1 MLQKSVPFKSIY
13 MKIDAIEIE
22 KIQVPTLPVGYSYR
36 FYQEGDQENWA
47 KLETL
52 VDEFATI
59 EASRERFESEFLPS
73 GDRYQALAQKFAI
86 AENILDQRQVFIEDP
101 NGEVVATATAWLANK
116 FGEYQ
121 PILHWVS
128 VHPDYQGLQLGK
140 SVVAKAM
147 SLFPKYEPQ
156 KDVML
161 HTQTW
166 SYPAIV
172 LYHKLGFYL
181 CKTETLRPND
191 NDFDNGLADVLRT
204 VIKEP
209 VFSKLIAKAR

>member
-13 MKIDAIEIE
+13 MKIDAVEIE
-22 KIQVPTLPVGYSYR
+22 KIQVPSLPVGYSYR
-36 FYQEGDQENWA
+36 FYQEGNQENWA

-59 EASRERFESEFLPS
+59 EAARERFESEFLSS
-73 GDRYQALAQKFAI
+73 GDRYQALAQKFSI
-86 AENILDQRQVFIEDP
+86 AENILDQRQVFIEAP

-140 SVVAKAM
+140 SIVAKAM
-147 SLFPKYEPQ
+147 SLFPKYEPG

-172 LYHKLGFYL
+172 LYQKLGFYL

-191 NDFDNGLADVLRT
+191 NDFDNGLADVLKI

-209 VFSKLIAKAR
+209 VFSKLIAEAR

>member
-13 MKIDAIEIE
+13 MKVNADDIKKIDD
-22 KIQVPTLPVGYSYR
+22 PTLPEGFIYR

-52 VDEFATI
+52 VAEFDEI
-59 EASRERFESEFLPS
+59 EAARARFESEFLPS
-73 GDRYQALAQKFAI
+73 GDRYQALDTLFTI
-86 AENILDQRQVFIEDP
+86 ENDALSQRQVFIEAP
-101 NGEVVATATAWLANK
+101 NGEVVATATAWMANK

-128 VHPDYQGLQLGK
+128 VHPEYQGLQLGK

-147 SLFPKYEPQ
+147 TLFNELEPG

-181 CKTETLRPND
+181 CKTETLRKDD
-191 NDFDNGLADVLRT
+191 NDFNNGLEEVLKT

-209 VFSKLIAKAR
+209 IFSKLMAEAR

>member
-13 MKIDAIEIE
+13 MKIDAVEIE
-22 KIQVPTLPVGYSYR
+22 KIQVSTLPVGYSYR

-59 EASRERFESEFLPS
+59 EAARERFESEFLPS

-86 AENILDQRQVFIEDP
+86 AENILDQRQVFIEAP

-147 SLFPKYEPQ
+147 SLFPKYESG

-181 CKTETLRPND
+181 CKTETLRPDD
-191 NDFDNGLADVLRT
+191 NDFDNGLADVLKT

-209 VFSKLIAKAR
+209 VFSKLIAEAR

>member
-13 MKIDAIEIE
+13 MKIDAVEIE
-22 KIQVPTLPVGYSYR
+22 KIQVPSLPVGYSYR

-59 EASRERFESEFLPS
+59 EAARERFESEFLPS
-73 GDRYQALAQKFAI
+73 GDRYQALAQKFSI
-86 AENILDQRQVFIEDP
+86 AENILDQRQVFIEAP

-140 SVVAKAM
+140 SVVAKVM
-147 SLFPKYEPQ
+147 SLFPKYEPR

-191 NDFDNGLADVLRT
+191 NDFDNGLADVLKT

-209 VFSKLIAKAR
+209 VFSKLIAEAR

>member
-1 MLQKSVPFKSIY
+1 MLQKSVPYKSIY
-13 MKIDAIEIE
+13 MKIDAADIE
-22 KIQVPTLPVGYSYR
+22 KIEVPTLPEGYTYR
-36 FYQEGDQENWA
+36 FYQAGDQENWA

-52 VDEFATI
+52 VAEFEYLAD
-59 EASRERFESEFLPS
+59 ARLRYESEFLS
-73 GDRYQALAQKFAI
+73 TGDRYQKLDFLFGLPEDALKK
-86 AENILDQRQVFIEDP
+86 RQVFIEAP
-101 NGEVVATATAWLANK
+101 NGEVVATATAWMADK

-140 SVVAKAM
+140 SVVAKALT
-147 SLFPKYEPQ
+147 LFKTLEPK

-172 LYHKLGFYL
+172 LYHKFGFYL
-181 CKTETLRPND
+181 CKTETLRPD
-191 NDFDNGLADVLRT
+191 HNDFHNGLEEVLKT

-209 VFSKLIAKAR
+209 VFSKLMQDAR